1 MLLFVRLNRRKKS
14 MTENKKILI
23 VISSWKLTPVPYLTL
38 VYGKLLQMLG
48 VEVEVLHLA
57 GNFSRTYIGAILEN
71 SCLRLAIY
79 LSGMR
84 PIEKKIKKGIFSSQQ
99 LLKNYAKLNTIW
111 QLKSENSNSHNEEE
125 LRQLSELENFNK
137 QLSEY
142 SLNRYDFVFT
152 GGGVTGPSGLVYEV
166 CKQQGIQ
173 ICTFDS
179 STSEKMLFCCNGR
192 APKLDD
198 LPNSLSLV
206 HSKCAGE
213 SQYLTMLA
221 DREIKKRVKGIDI
234 FKYQRASSVMEN
246 KKFDIGIFMNST
258 WDGAVLGSN
267 LLFDGNLDWLNQTLN
282 YIIKHTNHT
291 VIVRQHPAEAH
302 AHMRANVNYSKELA
316 SFLNNER
323 VRFIKADERVNSY
336 SILKNVRSV
345 IFSTS
350 TIGLEA
356 GIFKKP
362 LLTPS
367 ESYIT
372 KANLISVPNTTQE
385 YFEAINTLPKVKPTD
400 SYAFKEL
407 YALSQNH
414 NWIHSI
420 LTCNSILRWWRLKE
434 EDLLRCNGIRL
445 ILLSAMQNQPI
456 SYLQFIESGF
466 DE

>member
-1 MLLFVRLNRRKKS
+1 MLLFVRLNRHKKPRNES
-14 MTENKKILI
+14 KKILI
-23 VISSWKLTPVPYLTL
+23 VVSSWKLTPVPYFTL
-38 VYGKLLQMLG
+38 VYGKLLQKLG

-57 GNFSRTYIGAILEN
+57 GNFSQTYIGAVLEN
-71 SCLRLAIY
+71 SCIRLAIY

-84 PIEKKIKKGIFSSQQ
+84 PIEKEMKKGTCLSQQ

-111 QLKSENSNSHNEEE
+111 QLKSENSNSQTAEA
-125 LRQLSELENFNK
+125 LRQLKELEKFNK

-142 SLNRYDFVFT
+142 SLNTYDFVFT

-166 CKQQGIQ
+166 CRQQGIQ

-206 HSKCAGE
+206 LSKGAGV
-213 SQYLTMLA
+213 SQYLTALA
-221 DREIKKRVKGIDI
+221 DREIQKRVKGTDI
-234 FKYQRASSVMEN
+234 FKYQLESPDMEN

-267 LLFDGNLDWLNQTLN
+267 RLFDGNLDWLKQTLN
-282 YIIKHTNHT
+282 HIIKHTNHT

-302 AHMRANVNYSKELA
+302 AHMKANVDYSRELVP
-316 SFLNNER
+316 FLSNER
-323 VRFIKADERVNSY
+323 VRFIKADEKVNSY
-336 SILKNVRSV
+336 SILKNVHGV

-356 GIFKKP
+356 GIFEKP
-362 LLTPS
+362 VLTPS

-372 KANLISVPNTTQE
+372 KANLVAVPNTTQE
-385 YFEAINTLPKVKPTD
+385 YFEAINTLPTTKPTD
-400 SYAFKEL
+400 GYAFKEL
-407 YALSQNH
+407 YALSQNY

-434 EDLLRCNGIRL
+434 EDLFRCSGIRL

-456 SYLQFIESGF
+456 SYLQLIENGF